1 MKLLLVML
9 GTICLGL
16 QYRIW
21 LGSSGLAEIAS
32 LQREIDGQAVLNA
45 SMKERNRVL
54 EIEVR
59 ELQQGTEGFEEKARE
74 EMGMI
79 KKGETFFLYVPPVIP
94 QAPPQG
100 PQ

>member
-1 MKLLLVML
+1 MKLLWVTL
-9 GTICLGL
+9 GLILLGL

-21 LGSSGLAEIAS
+21 LGSGGLAEIAG
-32 LQREIDGQAVLNA
+32 LQREIDGQTVLNA
-45 SMKERNRVL
+45 SMQERNRIL

-79 KKGETFFLYVPPVIP
+79 KKGETFFLYIP
-94 QAPPQG
+94 QDMSQVPQ
-100 PQ
+100 

>member
-1 MKLLLVML
+1 MKFLWAVLLMIL
-9 GTICLGL
+9 LGL

-21 LGSSGLAEIAS
+21 LGSGSLAEINS
-32 LQREIDGQAVLNA
+32 LQRKIAEQEALNA
-45 SMKERNRVL
+45 SMEARNEML

-79 KKGETFFLYVPPVIP
+79 KKGETFFLYISPE
-94 QAPPQG
+94 QQ
-100 PQ
+100 

>member
-1 MKLLLVML
+1 MKLLWTVLLVIL
-9 GTICLGL
+9 LGL

-21 LGSSGLAEIAS
+21 LGSGSLAEINS
-32 LQREIDGQAVLNA
+32 LQRKIAEQEALNA
-45 SMKERNRVL
+45 SMEARNETL

-79 KKGETFFLYVPPVIP
+79 KKGETFFLYISPE
-94 QAPPQG
+94 QQ
-100 PQ
+100 

>member
-1 MKLLLVML
+1 MKLLWAVLLVIL
-9 GTICLGL
+9 LGL

-21 LGSSGLAEIAS
+21 LGSGSLAEINS
-32 LQREIDGQAVLNA
+32 LQRKIAEQEALNA
-45 SMKERNRVL
+45 SMEARNEML

-79 KKGETFFLYVPPVIP
+79 KKGETFFLYISPE
-94 QAPPQG
+94 QQ
-100 PQ
+100 

>member
-79 KKGETFFLYVPPVIP
+79 KKGETFFLYVPQVMP

>member
-1 MKLLLVML
+1 MKLLWVVL

-21 LGSSGLAEIAS
+21 LGSGGLAEIAS

-79 KKGETFFLYVPPVIP
+79 KKGETFFLYIPPEPSQEP
-94 QAPPQG
+94 Q
-100 PQ
+100 